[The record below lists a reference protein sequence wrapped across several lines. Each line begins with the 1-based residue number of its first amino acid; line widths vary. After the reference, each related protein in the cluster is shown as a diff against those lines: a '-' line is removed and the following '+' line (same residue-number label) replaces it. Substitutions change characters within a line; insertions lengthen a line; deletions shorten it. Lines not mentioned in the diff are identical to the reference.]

1 MQFKKHI
8 RRIARVGQKASFN
21 FAKRLGK
28 KVVGH
33 ALIGAGAAAG
43 GLIGTAIGGPAGLA
57 TGTLIG
63 GAFGHEVGSSFA
75 GAHR

>member
-1 MQFKKHI
+1 MHLKKHI
-8 RRIARVGQKASFN
+8 RRIVRVGKKASLN

-43 GLIGTAIGGPAGLA
+43 GFVGGPAGA
-57 TGTLIG
+57 LIG
-63 GAFGHEVGSSFA
+63 GAVGHEVGSSLA
-75 GAHR
+75 GE

>member
-8 RRIARVGQKASFN
+8 HRIARIGQKASLN

-28 KVVGH
+28 KVAGH

-43 GLIGTAIGGPAGLA
+43 GFIGGPAGSLV
-57 TGTLIG
+57 G
-63 GAFGHEVGSSFA
+63 GALGHEIGSSLA
-75 GAHR
+75 GEYRK